1 VEVRWTTCQESVNGL
16 GGHVDCGLALSPMRF
31 PHPARR
37 PRAASIT
44 LLLLF
49 ALAFAVVL
57 AWQAVG
63 ASQYQKAQ
71 AERVLRDY
79 SAYAAFRFA
88 GRAAGALYYYSFLP
102 ALKGIDHGR
111 AKLGRM
117 PDPAHLSPISAPDD
131 SLAVAFLRHVRY
143 AYEYDT
149 ATRRLRFGGP
159 APSPA
164 WQQWIAD
171 TVLSRLHNLPSATME
186 DNASVIGGPPGEPPV
201 LTVFTLPRTAASAQ
215 NRVLGLV
222 TGVDALFDGLQLADT
237 SSPLLV
243 KALTG
248 GVVLDS
254 IGSVVVRTAEGAT
267 LYQSQTQYAS
277 SITAHDTMGSYL
289 ANLSVD
295 VSLRPEIAGKLV
307 IGGLPRSRMPL
318 LVTLLMLTAGLMIIA
333 MIQLRRESELS
344 ALRTQFVSGVSHELR
359 TPLAQIRM
367 FAETL
372 VLGRVRSD
380 DERRRSLEIIDQE
393 ARRLT
398 HLVENLLHFSRSE
411 RQSVRVAPVPTLL
424 GPCVRGMVESF
435 TPLAETRG
443 VRLLTSLPDGIVASV
458 DEGALRQ
465 MLLNLLDNAVKYG
478 PDGQTVTVGLDPV
491 RNDRTRL
498 WVQDQGPGVPPS
510 DRERIWEQFWRLE
523 RDRGSAVAGTGI
535 GLSVVRELATL
546 HRGRVWVEGAPGGG
560 ARFVLELPAA
570 PVPTAT
576 SNTGPVPIPEPATQ
590 RVDS

>member
-1 VEVRWTTCQESVNGL
+1 
-16 GGHVDCGLALSPMRF
+16 MRL
-31 PHPARR
+31 PRPSRR

-44 LLLLF
+44 VLLVL

-63 ASQYQKAQ
+63 ASQHQKMQ

-79 SAYAAFRFA
+79 SAYAAARFA
-88 GRAAGALYYYSFLP
+88 SRVAGTLWYYSFVP
-102 ALKGIDHGR
+102 AFKTLDHER
-111 AKLGRM
+111 TRLGHA
-117 PDPAHLSPISAPDD
+117 PDPAHVAPPDD
-131 SLAVAFLRHVRY
+131 PKEAAAFFRRIRY
-143 AYEYDT
+143 TFEFDT
-149 ATRRLRFGGP
+149 VTKLLIIGGP
-159 APSPA
+159 APSTA
-164 WQQWIAD
+164 WRDWIRD
-171 TVLSRLHNLPSATME
+171 TVTSRLRTLPTPTMGE
-186 DNASVIGGPPGEPPV
+186 DNASVIGGPPGEPPMLV
-201 LTVFTLPRTAASAQ
+201 VFTLPRAAAHAQ
-215 NRVLGLV
+215 TRVLGLV
-222 TGVDALFDGLQLADT
+222 APVESLLDRFELADT
-237 SSPLLV
+237 SGPLIV
-243 KALTG
+243 PALTG
-248 GVVLDS
+248 GVTLDS
-254 IGSVVVRTAEGAT
+254 IGSVIVHDSHGRV
-267 LYQSQTQYAS
+267 LYRSPTQYAS
-277 SITAHDTMGSYL
+277 SITAHDSVGAFF

-295 VSLRPEIAGKLV
+295 VSLRPAIAGKLV

-318 LVTLLMLTAGLMIIA
+318 LITLLLLTAALIVVA
-333 MIQLRRESELS
+333 MVQLRREADLS

-372 VLGRVRSD
+372 VLGRVRTD

-411 RQSVRVAPVPTLL
+411 RRSVRVALVPTLL
-424 GPCVRGMVESF
+424 GPCVRAMVESF
-435 TPLAETRG
+435 TPLAETRH
-443 VRLLTSLPDGIVASV
+443 VRLLTSFPEGIVASV
-458 DEGALRQ
+458 DESALRQ
-465 MLLNLLDNAVKYG
+465 MLLNFLDNAVKYG

-498 WVQDQGPGVPPS
+498 WVQDQGPGVPPG

-523 RDRGSAVAGTGI
+523 RDRGSAIAGTGI

-546 HRGRVWVEGAPGGG
+546 HRGRVWVETAPGGG

-570 PVPTAT
+570 PAPAAT
-576 SNTGPVPIPEPATQ
+576 SSTPGPVPSPPSPEPATL

>member
-1 VEVRWTTCQESVNGL
+1 
-16 GGHVDCGLALSPMRF
+16 MRF

-44 LLLLF
+44 VLLVL

-102 ALKGIDHGR
+102 ALKSVDHGR

-143 AYEYDT
+143 AYAYDT
-149 ATRRLRFGGP
+149 ATRRLEFGGP

-164 WQQWIAD
+164 WQRWIAD
-171 TVLSRLHNLPSATME
+171 TVLSRLHNLPSTTME
-186 DNASVIGGPPGEPPV
+186 DNASLIGGPPGEAPV
-201 LTVFTLPRTAASAQ
+201 LTVFTLPRTAANAQ

-222 TGVDALFDGLQLADT
+222 TSVDALFDGLQLADT

-243 KALTG
+243 RALTG

-254 IGSVVVRTAEGAT
+254 IGSVVVHAANGAT
-267 LYQSQTQYAS
+267 LYKSQTQYAS
-277 SITAHDTMGSYL
+277 SITAHDTLGSYM
-289 ANLSVD
+289 ADMAVD

-318 LVTLLMLTAGLMIIA
+318 LVTLLLLTAALIVIA

-344 ALRTQFVSGVSHELR
+344 KLRTQFVSGVSHELR

-435 TPLAETRG
+435 TPLAETRR
-443 VRLLTSLPDGIVASV
+443 VRLHMSLPDGVVASV
-458 DEGALRQ
+458 DESALRQ

-478 PDGQTVTVGLDPV
+478 PEGQTVTVGIDPV
-491 RNDRTRL
+491 RNERTRL
-498 WVQDQGPGVPPS
+498 WVQDQGLGVPPG
-510 DRERIWEQFWRLE
+510 DREHIWEQFWRLE

-546 HRGRVWVEGAPGGG
+546 HRGRVWVESAPGGG

-570 PVPTAT
+570 PAPAAPSSTP
-576 SNTGPVPIPEPATQ
+576 GPVPSPEPATL
-590 RVDS
+590 RADS

>member
-1 VEVRWTTCQESVNGL
+1 
-16 GGHVDCGLALSPMRF
+16 MRF
-31 PHPARR
+31 PHPVRR
-37 PRAASIT
+37 RRAASIT
-44 LLLLF
+44 LLLVF

-63 ASQYQKAQ
+63 ASQHQKMQ

-79 SAYAAFRFA
+79 SAYAATRFA
-88 GRAAGALYYYSFLP
+88 QRSAGTLFYYSFVP
-102 ALKGIDHGR
+102 ALKAIDHGR
-111 AKLGRM
+111 TKLGHV
-117 PDPAHLSPISAPDD
+117 PDPAHLSLPDD
-131 SLAVAFLRHVRY
+131 SNAAATAAPFYRRIRY
-143 AYEYDT
+143 TYEFDT
-149 ATRRLRFGGP
+149 ATHQLVFGG
-159 APSPA
+159 AVPSA
-164 WQQWIAD
+164 TWRRWLAD
-171 TVLSRLHNLPSATME
+171 TVMQRLRTLPPPSME
-186 DNASVIGGPPGEPPV
+186 DLASVIGGPQGEHSM
-201 LTVFTLPRTAASAQ
+201 LTVFTLPRASGRAQ
-215 NRVLGLV
+215 ARVFGLV
-222 TGVDALFDGLQLADT
+222 SDVEALNSTFAAVDT
-237 SSPLLV
+237 SAPLLV
-243 KALTG
+243 PALTG
-248 GVVLDS
+248 GVALDS
-254 IGSVVVRTAEGAT
+254 IGSVVVHDARGTP
-267 LYQSQTQYAS
+267 LYKSAAQYAS
-277 SITAHDTMGSYL
+277 SITAHDTLGSYF

-295 VSLRPEIAGKLV
+295 VSLRPGIAGKLV

-318 LVTLLMLTAGLMIIA
+318 LVTLLLLTAGLMIIA

-344 ALRTQFVSGVSHELR
+344 VLRTQFVSGVSHELR

-435 TPLAETRG
+435 TPLAETRR

-458 DEGALRQ
+458 DESALRQ

-491 RNDRTRL
+491 RNDRTWL

-523 RDRGSAVAGTGI
+523 RDRGSAIAGTGI

-570 PVPTAT
+570 PVPVAT
-576 SNTGPVPIPEPATQ
+576 STTGPVPIPEPATL

>member
-1 VEVRWTTCQESVNGL
+1 
-16 GGHVDCGLALSPMRF
+16 MRF

-44 LLLLF
+44 LLLVF
-49 ALAFAVVL
+49 ALALAVVL
-57 AWQAVG
+57 AMQAVG
-63 ASQYQKAQ
+63 ASQHQKMQ

-79 SAYAAFRFA
+79 SAYAAARFA
-88 GRAAGALYYYSFLP
+88 SRSAQTIWYYSYLP
-102 ALKGIDHGR
+102 ALKAIDHGR
-111 AKLGRM
+111 SKLGRI
-117 PDPAHLSPISAPDD
+117 PDPAHLVLPDD
-131 SLAVAFLRHVRY
+131 SETVRFARPFY
-143 AYEYDT
+143 RGIRYTYEFDT
-149 ATRRLRFGGP
+149 VTHQLTFGGP
-159 APSPA
+159 RPPA
-164 WQQWIAD
+164 TWQRWLAD
-171 TVLSRLHNLPSATME
+171 TLTLRLRTLPPPSME
-186 DNASVIGGPPGEPPV
+186 EIASIIGGPSGERA
-201 LTVFTLPRTAASAQ
+201 LLAVFTLPRATAGSQA
-215 NRVLGLV
+215 RVLGLLGEV
-222 TGVDALFDGLQLADT
+222 ETITSSFALVDT
-237 SSPLLV
+237 SSPLIV
-243 KALTG
+243 PALTG
-248 GVVLDS
+248 GVALDS
-254 IGSVVVRTAEGAT
+254 IGSVVVHDAHGSP
-267 LYQSQTQYAS
+267 LYKSPTQYAS
-277 SITAHDTMGSYL
+277 SITAHDTMGSYF

-295 VSLRPEIAGKLV
+295 VSLRPGIAGKLV

-318 LVTLLMLTAGLMIIA
+318 LVTLLLLTAGLMIIA

-372 VLGRVRSD
+372 VLGRVRTD

-435 TPLAETRG
+435 TPLAETRR

-458 DEGALRQ
+458 DESALRQ

-498 WVQDQGPGVPPS
+498 WVQDQGPGVPPG

-523 RDRGSAVAGTGI
+523 RDRGSAIAGTGI

-570 PVPTAT
+570 PIPAT
-576 SNTGPVPIPEPATQ
+576 TSTTGPVPIPEPATL

>member
-1 VEVRWTTCQESVNGL
+1 
-16 GGHVDCGLALSPMRF
+16 MRF
-31 PHPARR
+31 PLPAKR

-44 LLLLF
+44 ILLVL

-57 AWQAVG
+57 AWQAAG
-63 ASQYQKAQ
+63 ASQHQKMQ

-79 SAYAAFRFA
+79 SAYAAARFA
-88 GRAAGALYYYSFLP
+88 SRSYQALTYYTFMP
-102 ALKGIDHGR
+102 ALKAIERARGNTGR
-111 AKLGRM
+111 V
-117 PDPAHLSPISAPDD
+117 PDVARLPAPSKDEW
-131 SLAVAFLRHVRY
+131 LATGFFPHIRHTF
-143 AYEYDT
+143 EYDT
-149 ATRRLRFGGP
+149 VTRQLRYGNP
-159 APSPA
+159 APSA
-164 WQQWIAD
+164 TWQRWLAD
-171 TVLSRLHNLPSATME
+171 TLQKRLRTLPPPSME
-186 DNASVIGGPPGEPPV
+186 DNVSILGSPQGEVPK
-201 LTVFTLPRTAASAQ
+201 LIVFTLPRPGSARTQ
-215 NRVLGLV
+215 SRVFGLV
-222 TGVDALFDGLQLADT
+222 SDVDALSGPITLIDT

-243 KALTG
+243 PALTG
-248 GVVLDS
+248 GVALDS
-254 IGSVVVRTAEGAT
+254 IGSVVVRDAHGTP
-267 LYQSQTQYAS
+267 LYKSQVQYAS
-277 SITAHDTMGSYL
+277 SITAHDTLGSYV

-295 VSLRPEIAGKLV
+295 VSLRPGIAGKLV
-307 IGGLPRSRMPL
+307 IGGLPKSRLPL
-318 LVTLLMLTAGLMIIA
+318 LIALLLLTAGLMIIA

-359 TPLAQIRM
+359 TPLAQSRM

-435 TPLAETRG
+435 TPLAETRR
-443 VRLLTSLPDGIVASV
+443 VQLHTSLPDGVVASV
-458 DEGALRQ
+458 DESALRQ

-498 WVQDQGPGVPPS
+498 WVQDQGLGVPPG
-510 DRERIWEQFWRLE
+510 DREHIWEQFWRLE

-546 HRGRVWVEGAPGGG
+546 HRGRVWVESAPGGG

-570 PVPTAT
+570 PAPAAPSSTP
-576 SNTGPVPIPEPATQ
+576 GPVPSPEPATL
-590 RVDS
+590 RADS

>member
-1 VEVRWTTCQESVNGL
+1 MWCTTCQESVNGL
-16 GGHVDCGLALSPMRF
+16 GGHVDCGLALSLMHF
-31 PHPARR
+31 PHPGRR
-37 PRAASIT
+37 RRAASIT
-44 LLLLF
+44 VLLVL

-63 ASQYQKAQ
+63 ASQHQKMQ

-79 SAYAAFRFA
+79 SRYAAARYA
-88 GRAAGALYYYSFLP
+88 SRAAGEMFYYRFVPS
-102 ALKGIDHGR
+102 LKTIDHGR
-111 AKLGRM
+111 AKLGYL
-117 PDPAHLSPISAPDD
+117 PDPAHLVPPDD
-131 SLAVAFLRHVRY
+131 PDQAAPFFRKIRY
-143 AYEYDT
+143 AFELDT
-149 ATRRLRFGGP
+149 VAKRVMFGGP
-159 APSPA
+159 APSAA
-164 WQQWIAD
+164 WARWLRD
-171 TVLSRLHNLPSATME
+171 TVMSRLRTLPTPTMGE
-186 DNASVIGGPPGEPPV
+186 DNATVIGGPSGETRMV
-201 LTVFTLPRTAASAQ
+201 VVFTLPRWAARAQ
-215 NRVLGLV
+215 TRVLGIV
-222 TGVDALFDGLQLADT
+222 APVDAIRPALVEADT
-237 SSPLLV
+237 SGPLLV
-243 KALTG
+243 PALTG
-248 GVVLDS
+248 GVLLDS
-254 IGSVVVRTAEGAT
+254 IGSVIVHDVSGGE
-267 LYQSQTQYAS
+267 LYRSPTQYAS
-277 SITAHDTMGSYL
+277 SISAHDTLGAFF

-318 LVTLLMLTAGLMIIA
+318 LVALLLLTAALIVIA

-411 RQSVRVAPVPTLL
+411 RSSVRVAPVPTLL
-424 GPCVRGMVESF
+424 GPCVRSMVESF
-435 TPLAETRG
+435 TPLAETRQ
-443 VRLLTSLPDGIVASV
+443 VRLHTSLPDGIVASV
-458 DEGALRQ
+458 DESALRQ
-465 MLLNLLDNAVKYG
+465 MLLNFLDNAVKYG

-498 WVQDQGPGVPPS
+498 WVQDQGPGIPPG
-510 DRERIWEQFWRLE
+510 DRERIWEQFWRME
-523 RDRGSAVAGTGI
+523 RDRGSAIAGTGI

-546 HRGRVWVEGAPGGG
+546 HRGRVWVESAPGGG

-570 PVPTAT
+570 PVPAAPSSTP
-576 SNTGPVPIPEPATQ
+576 GPVPSPEPATL
-590 RVDS
+590 RADS

>member
-1 VEVRWTTCQESVNGL
+1 
-16 GGHVDCGLALSPMRF
+16 
-31 PHPARR
+31 
-37 PRAASIT
+37 
-44 LLLLF
+44 
-49 ALAFAVVL
+49 
-57 AWQAVG
+57 
-63 ASQYQKAQ
+63 
-71 AERVLRDY
+71 
-79 SAYAAFRFA
+79 
-88 GRAAGALYYYSFLP
+88 
-102 ALKGIDHGR
+102 
-111 AKLGRM
+111 
-117 PDPAHLSPISAPDD
+117 
-131 SLAVAFLRHVRY
+131 
-143 AYEYDT
+143 
-149 ATRRLRFGGP
+149 
-159 APSPA
+159 
-164 WQQWIAD
+164 
-171 TVLSRLHNLPSATME
+171 
-186 DNASVIGGPPGEPPV
+186 
-201 LTVFTLPRTAASAQ
+201 
-215 NRVLGLV
+215 
-222 TGVDALFDGLQLADT
+222 
-237 SSPLLV
+237 
-243 KALTG
+243 
-248 GVVLDS
+248 
-254 IGSVVVRTAEGAT
+254 
-267 LYQSQTQYAS
+267 
-277 SITAHDTMGSYL
+277 
-289 ANLSVD
+289 
-295 VSLRPEIAGKLV
+295 
-307 IGGLPRSRMPL
+307 
-318 LVTLLMLTAGLMIIA
+318 MIIA

-372 VLGRVRSD
+372 VLGRVRTD

-435 TPLAETRG
+435 TPLAETRR

-458 DEGALRQ
+458 DESALRQ

-498 WVQDQGPGVPPS
+498 WVQDQGPGVPPG

-523 RDRGSAVAGTGI
+523 RDRGSAIAGTGI

-570 PVPTAT
+570 PIPAT
-576 SNTGPVPIPEPATQ
+576 TSTPGPVPIPEPATL

>member
-1 VEVRWTTCQESVNGL
+1 
-16 GGHVDCGLALSPMRF
+16 MRF

-63 ASQYQKAQ
+63 ASQYQKLQ

-79 SAYAAFRFA
+79 SAYAAARFA
-88 GRAAGALYYYSFLP
+88 SRSAQATYYSFVP
-102 ALKGIDHGR
+102 ALKSIEHMRSTTGHV
-111 AKLGRM
+111 
-117 PDPAHLSPISAPDD
+117 PDPSHLPAPSSDQW
-131 SLAVAFLRHVRY
+131 LAAALIPHIRY
-143 AYEYDT
+143 TFEFDT
-149 ATRRLRFGGP
+149 VTRRLAYGGKSLP
-159 APSPA
+159 AT
-164 WQQWIAD
+164 WQRWLSD
-171 TVLSRLHNLPSATME
+171 TIVSRLRALPPPAME
-186 DNASVIGGPPGEPPV
+186 DLASIIGGPQGEHP
-201 LTVFTLPRTAASAQ
+201 LMIVFTLPRATRAQTRIYGLMSDVEGLHSTFAA
-215 NRVLGLV
+215 
-222 TGVDALFDGLQLADT
+222 VDT
-237 SSPLLV
+237 TSPLIIP
-243 KALTG
+243 ALTG
-248 GVVLDS
+248 GVALDS
-254 IGSVVVRTAEGAT
+254 IGSVVVSDAHGTP
-267 LYQSQTQYAS
+267 LYKSPTQYAS
-277 SITAHDTMGSYL
+277 SITAHDTLGNYM
-289 ANLSVD
+289 ANMAVD
-295 VSLRPEIAGKLV
+295 VSLRPGIAGKLV

-318 LVTLLMLTAGLMIIA
+318 LVALLLLTAGLIVIA

-435 TPLAETRG
+435 TPLAETRR
-443 VRLLTSLPDGIVASV
+443 VRLLTSLPDGVVASV
-458 DEGALRQ
+458 DESALRQ

-491 RNDRTRL
+491 RNERTRL
-498 WVQDQGPGVPPS
+498 WVQDQGLGVPAG
-510 DRERIWEQFWRLE
+510 DREHIWEQFWRLE

-546 HRGRVWVEGAPGGG
+546 HRGRVWVESAPGGG

-570 PVPTAT
+570 PAPAAPSSTP
-576 SNTGPVPIPEPATQ
+576 GPMPSPEPATL
-590 RVDS
+590 RADS

>member
-1 VEVRWTTCQESVNGL
+1 
-16 GGHVDCGLALSPMRF
+16 MI
-31 PHPARR
+31 PHPGRR
-37 PRAASIT
+37 RRAASIT
-44 LLLLF
+44 VLLVL

-63 ASQYQKAQ
+63 SSQNQKMQ

-79 SAYAAFRFA
+79 SAFAAARFA
-88 GRAAGALYYYSFLP
+88 SRSAGTLFYYSFLP
-102 ALKGIDHGR
+102 ALKSIDHAR
-111 AKLGRM
+111 AKQGRI
-117 PDPAHLSPISAPDD
+117 PDPAHLTMPDD
-131 SLAVAFLRHVRY
+131 SEAAALAGPFYRRVRY
-143 AYEYDT
+143 TFEFDT
-149 ATRRLRFGGP
+149 GSHHLSFGGP
-159 APSPA
+159 QAPTS
-164 WQQWIAD
+164 WQRWLAD
-171 TVLSRLHNLPSATME
+171 TMVSRLRTLPPPTME
-186 DNASVIGGPPGEPPV
+186 DIASVIGGPQGESPMV
-201 LTVFTLPRTAASAQ
+201 AVFTLPRSAAGSQA
-215 NRVLGLV
+215 RVYGLLC
-222 TGVDALFDGLQLADT
+222 DIEGLNGTFVAVDT

-243 KALTG
+243 PALTG
-248 GVVLDS
+248 GVKLDS
-254 IGSVVVRTAEGAT
+254 IGSVVIRDAHGAP
-267 LYQSQTQYAS
+267 LYKSSTQYAS
-277 SITAHDTMGSYL
+277 SITAHDTLGSYF

-318 LVTLLMLTAGLMIIA
+318 LITLLLLTAALIVIA
-333 MIQLRRESELS
+333 MIQLRRETELS

-424 GPCVRGMVESF
+424 GPVIRGMVESF
-435 TPLAETRG
+435 TPLAGTRQ
-443 VRLLTSLPDGIVASV
+443 VRLHTSLPDSVVASV
-458 DEGALRQ
+458 DEAALRQ
-465 MLLNLLDNAVKYG
+465 ILLNFLDNAVKYG
-478 PDGQTVTVGLDPV
+478 PDGQTVTIGLDPV
-491 RNDRTRL
+491 RNERTRL
-498 WVQDQGPGVPPS
+498 WVQDQGPGIPPG

-546 HRGRVWVEGAPGGG
+546 HRGRVWVESAPGGG

-570 PVPTAT
+570 PAPAAPSSTP
-576 SNTGPVPIPEPATQ
+576 GPVPTPEPATL
-590 RVDS
+590 RADS